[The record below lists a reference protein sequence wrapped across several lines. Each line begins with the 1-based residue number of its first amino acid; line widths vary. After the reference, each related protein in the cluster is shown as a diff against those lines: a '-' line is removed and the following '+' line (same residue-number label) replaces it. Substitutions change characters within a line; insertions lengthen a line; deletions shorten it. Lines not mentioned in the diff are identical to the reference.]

1 MQDKLVF
8 EERPKSKPQAV
19 PDNGQASLDLLSMIA
34 RRLAEGLEASP
45 FLSDTDNNDISSSR
59 EICLAMWPFIREL
72 PDNIC
77 AVRTKLSQLNTKLNL
92 NTGLKL
98 LDQLADEEREYQN
111 LYLNQCTLAGISK
124 EELAKPE
131 WPAQSVY
138 LHLTELMR
146 SYCLQGSVQEGV
158 LSVVTAELAATQFA
172 RQALSVY
179 ETYFS
184 KNEKHYGKDTIEN
197 GLAWLRLHAKP
208 NTRHAIWMRRM
219 ILAAFENEQIVTTD
233 NFSSASNSLAA
244 PVEEILGCL
253 FSIWGVST
261 KTDSYEVSKISNLS

>member
-8 EERPKSKPQAV
+8 EERVKPRPQAV
-19 PDNGQASLDLLSMIA
+19 ADNGQASLDLLSTIA
-34 RRLAEGLEASP
+34 ARLAHGLQDSP
-45 FLSDTDNNDISSSR
+45 FLSDADNNDISSSR

-72 PDNIC
+72 PDNIS
-77 AVRTKLSQLNTKLNL
+77 AVRKKLSQLNTELNL

-111 LYLNQCTLAGISK
+111 LYLKQCALAGISK
-124 EELAKPE
+124 KELAEPQ

-138 LHLTELMR
+138 LRLTESMR
-146 SYCLQGSVQEGV
+146 GYCLNGTVQEGV
-158 LSVVTAELAATQFA
+158 LSVIAAELAATQFA

-179 ETYFS
+179 ETYFF
-184 KNEKHYGKDTIEN
+184 KKEKHYGRESIEN
-197 GLAWLRLHAKP
+197 GLSWLRLHAQP

-219 ILAAFENEQIVTTD
+219 LLAAFENEQIVT
-233 NFSSASNSLAA
+233 SSSSNSLAA

-253 FSIWGVST
+253 FSIWGVTT
-261 KTDSYEVSKISNLS
+261 KTDFYEVSKISNLS